1 MLGIVVAAHVFL
13 GSIFEGIR
21 TRHRWVMVFGITLMY
36 FGTLENHAEVLY
48 WFNGNMQYLVP
59 LATLLLFLAY
69 LARMATDTGRR
80 NLALAALWGALTVGC
95 NETVLLTVNL
105 VLLAVCTRMF
115 MTADPRRRDFLTLFG
130 VILACSLVAVLAP
143 GNAARDGMTSFAREK
158 DLLLAVYKSLNRSLA
173 NTLHWVP
180 VTAVT
185 GLLLTEF
192 VQRKGIRLKPALR
205 EIDVRW
211 AALLAGA
218 CVIAAYFPNAW
229 ARGGANPALRI
240 VDDAQFLF
248 MTGTLLVLFRL
259 ADRQSADRSTHWMP
273 APNPA
278 RWLLLTALVC
288 ILHSNGRVKRSYTD
302 LLTKAPTYDREM
314 RSRYEAIRRNGGS
327 DTLVL
332 PPLSRIPATV
342 FFRDIRTD
350 PKWWL
355 NIAETRYFKS
365 GVLILRRD
373 NPAGALPSEVSDPT
387 STPSHVRSPN
397 PAPMRSRR
405 VRKV

>member
-1 MLGIVVAAHVFL
+1 MLPLVALSAYIHPQDYDFSWAVFLRENSFRGTYGLAYLTQGGRYVANFLALLTPIPLDPSRQPLAPADLLLYRLAPATVMLGIVVAAHVFL
-13 GSIFEGIR
+13 GSIFDGIR

-36 FGTLENHAEVLY
+36 FGTLEDHAEVLY

-69 LARMATDTGRR
+69 LARMATDAGRR

-218 CVIAAYFPNAW
+218 CVIAAYFPNA
-229 ARGGANPALRI
+229 
-240 VDDAQFLF
+240 
-248 MTGTLLVLFRL
+248 
-259 ADRQSADRSTHWMP
+259 
-273 APNPA
+273 
-278 RWLLLTALVC
+278 
-288 ILHSNGRVKRSYTD
+288 
-302 LLTKAPTYDREM
+302 
-314 RSRYEAIRRNGGS
+314 
-327 DTLVL
+327 
-332 PPLSRIPATV
+332 
-342 FFRDIRTD
+342 
-350 PKWWL
+350 
-355 NIAETRYFKS
+355 
-365 GVLILRRD
+365 
-373 NPAGALPSEVSDPT
+373 
-387 STPSHVRSPN
+387 
-397 PAPMRSRR
+397 
-405 VRKV
+405 